1 MELRDYK
8 NKNIIK
14 KVWEGSIAQEL
25 GIEKGDLINRIN
37 STPIED
43 IIEYTF
49 LQSDEYIELE
59 IEKPNGEIFI
69 FEIEKEYDEELGIE
83 FSNPIIDAVKTCSND
98 CIFCFITQ
106 LPEGMR
112 ESLYIKDDDSR
123 LSFLQGNFITMTNMK
138 QADIERMIRYRIS
151 PVNISVHTTNPDLR
165 ATMLNNR
172 FAGDILSKIEALSD
186 AGLIMNGQI
195 VCVPGYND
203 KSELEK
209 TIRDLVKFYPQ
220 MQSLAVVP
228 VGVTKHRENLPQ
240 LKIFDQN
247 SSRDLLGL
255 IHGLQEEFLVKYG
268 TRFVFAS
275 DEFYVMADE
284 EVLEEEAYEGYIQI
298 ENGVGLLKQFERGL
312 LEAINEQKANPSA
325 FSWKSRKI
333 TIATGSSAYDFM
345 KQMAEKV
352 MENIDNLE
360 IQVIK
365 IVNNYFGETITVAGL
380 ITGTDLYEQLKD
392 ISLGDYLLLP
402 RVMFRSDDLVFLDDI
417 TKEELE
423 EKLSTKVVVSDIKGS
438 EFLEK
443 ILN

>member
-1 MELRDYK
+1 
-8 NKNIIK
+8 
-14 KVWEGSIAQEL
+14 
-25 GIEKGDLINRIN
+25 
-37 STPIED
+37 
-43 IIEYTF
+43 
-49 LQSDEYIELE
+49 
-59 IEKPNGEIFI
+59 
-69 FEIEKEYDEELGIE
+69 
-83 FSNPIIDAVKTCSND
+83 
-98 CIFCFITQ
+98 
-106 LPEGMR
+106 
-112 ESLYIKDDDSR
+112 
-123 LSFLQGNFITMTNMK
+123 
-138 QADIERMIRYRIS
+138 
-151 PVNISVHTTNPDLR
+151 
-165 ATMLNNR
+165 
-172 FAGDILSKIEALSD
+172 
-186 AGLIMNGQI
+186 
-195 VCVPGYND
+195 
-203 KSELEK
+203 
-209 TIRDLVKFYPQ
+209 
-220 MQSLAVVP
+220 
-228 VGVTKHRENLPQ
+228 
-240 LKIFDQN
+240 
-247 SSRDLLGL
+247 
-255 IHGLQEEFLVKYG
+255 
-268 TRFVFAS
+268 
-275 DEFYVMADE
+275 MADE

-312 LEAINEQKANPSA
+312 LEAIDEQKAKPSA